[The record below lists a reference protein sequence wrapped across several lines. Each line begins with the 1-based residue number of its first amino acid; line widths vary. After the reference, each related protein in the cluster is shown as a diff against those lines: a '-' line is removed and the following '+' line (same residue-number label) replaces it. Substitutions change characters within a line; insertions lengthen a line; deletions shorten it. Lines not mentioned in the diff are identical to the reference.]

1 MNYDE
6 FIGRVQNRARL
17 ASTGEAVRATRATL
31 EVLGQ
36 RLFGGEA
43 DDLAA
48 QLPQELQA
56 YLRQAKPSES
66 FDLGEFH
73 RRVTEAEG
81 VEYPEVVFHA
91 RAVMSVLQDAVTRG
105 EMNDVR
111 AQLPDDYNDLFEF
124 EFEMPG
130 PERRTRS

>member
-6 FIGRVQNRARL
+6 FLGQVQNRARL

-48 QLPQELQA
+48 QLPHELQS
-56 YLRQAKPSES
+56 YLKHTKPSES
-66 FDLGEFH
+66 FVLGEFY
-73 RRVTEAEG
+73 RRVAEAEG
-81 VEYPEVVFHA
+81 VDYPQAVFHA
-91 RAVMSVLQDAVTRG
+91 RAVMSVLQDAVSRG
-105 EMNDVR
+105 EMEDIR
-111 AQLPDDYNDLFEF
+111 AQLPDDYDDLFEF
-124 EFEMPG
+124 EVELPG
-130 PERRTRS
+130 PERRARS